1 MTFSAEGGLSF
12 LPFIREWRKNKIQT
26 LAPFAPSRFK
36 NTCKS
41 TARCAQDSKHAKKDT
56 KTNGQQAEGVICL
69 QGITFFMIIRP
80 DQEKTKYKP
89 WRPSRLSGS
98 RWKNL

>member
-1 MTFSAEGGLSF
+1 VNLFHRGPDQE
-12 LPFIREWRKNKIQT
+12 KNKIQT
-26 LAPFAPSRFK
+26 LASFAPSRFK
-36 NTCKS
+36 NICNS
-41 TARCAQDSKHAKKDT
+41 TARCAQDTKHAKKDT